1 MKRILIA
8 AFVIIAL
15 TASVSAQSTNT
26 LGLKAGVNMFK
37 WYGDE
42 VEGLDY
48 LTSFAFGGY
57 FNHGFSKVF
66 SLQPELYYSIKGTSE
81 SNIITIDVKQGYI
94 DIPVLLKVNFPL
106 EGKSWSP
113 NLYAGPYVAFLMS
126 AKVEDIDIKDEL
138 ASTDFGLVVG
148 GGFDFGLSEG
158 KQTLSLDFRYSMGFT
173 KLDEAGEAEVMNNG
187 FQFLVGFGFS
197 L

>member
-1 MKRILIA
+1 MKRILVTI
-8 AFVIIAL
+8 FLIVVL
-15 TASVSAQSTNT
+15 TTSVSAQSYNR
-26 LGLKAGVNMFK
+26 LGLKAGVNMFQ

-48 LTSFAFGGY
+48 LTSFAFGAY
-57 FNHGFSKVF
+57 YCHGFSDVF
-66 SLQPELYYSIKGTSE
+66 ALQPELYYSIKGVSYSE
-81 SNIITIDVKQGYI
+81 ILTIDVKQGYI
-94 DIPVLLKVNFPL
+94 EIPVLLKVNFPL

-113 NLYAGPYVAFLMS
+113 NLFAGPYMAFLMS
-126 AKVEDIDIKDEL
+126 AKIEDVDVKDEF
-138 ASTDFGLVVG
+138 AGTDFGLVVG

-158 KQTLSLDFRYSMGFT
+158 QQTLSLDIRYSVGFT
-173 KLDEAGEAEVMNNG
+173 TLDEEGDEEAMNNG